1 MAHIDEVVKQVME
14 NGLASKTPH
23 EAEIKDLMETIRTE
37 KERITGE
44 YTKIG
49 ELYCKLHPKKTDGE
63 IGALVSGV
71 AASKKTIGESKRKI
85 GELLGY
91 NFCPECGD
99 QVDDDALFCNNCG
112 AKMPVKLMPGMVLCK
127 HCNKAVREGI
137 RFCTNCGKPMIEE
150 EAPKVKRCPSC
161 GFETEDMTKM
171 FCDECGR
178 RLEGDENEEEVKAKE
193 EKKEPI
199 QKVCTSCGFRI
210 FDAETMFCNDCGR
223 RLVPESEVNQ

>member
-14 NGLASKTPH
+14 NGLAGKTPH

-37 KERITGE
+37 KEKIEGE
-44 YTKIG
+44 YSKIG

-91 NFCPECGD
+91 NFCPECGY

-112 AKMPVKLMPGMVLCK
+112 AKMPVKLLPGMVLCK

-137 RFCTNCGKPMIEE
+137 RFCTNCGKPMQEE
-150 EAPKVKRCPSC
+150 DAPAVKKCPSC
-161 GFETEDMTKM
+161 GYETEDMTKM

-178 RLEGDENEEEVKAKE
+178 RLEGNEIEEEVKAKE

-199 QKVCTSCGFRI
+199 QKVCPSCGFRI

-223 RLVPESEVNQ
+223 RLVPESEIEK